1 MQALELV
8 RAKLAAR
15 TAEPLGVPPVAVSQT
30 ATSVGKGSQ
39 AAEAESEDVMELDDE
54 AIDGMFAMVEEVPEG
69 VNAEQHAAFL
79 AATKAKFK
87 ASRRDVA
94 SQISGVRKR
103 LKKT

>member
-1 MQALELV
+1 
-8 RAKLAAR
+8 
-15 TAEPLGVPPVAVSQT
+15 
-30 ATSVGKGSQ
+30 
-39 AAEAESEDVMELDDE
+39 MELDDE

-79 AATKAKFK
+79 VATKAKFR